1 MIRNVSIGFLGQVPH
16 FPLIPPL
23 IRICFLFC
31 FTEIKPM
38 DSTTKP
44 TTSTDSAQEINTQ
57 TTKESTIPTAAPK
70 QPPKISKRDTL
81 LRIKRQL
88 ALENELSSAAD
99 ESENLGIEQVS
110 LRRFNLKAIKFVL
123 ITFVL

>member
-1 MIRNVSIGFLGQVPH
+1 
-16 FPLIPPL
+16 
-23 IRICFLFC
+23 
-31 FTEIKPM
+31 M
-38 DSTTKP
+38 DSTTKQ
-44 TTSTDSAQEINTQ
+44 TTSPDSAQEINMQ

-110 LRRFNLKAIKFVL
+110 LRHFKRCL
-123 ITFVL
+123 IESYQIRNSHFCFYRKGLRS